1 MSKSHKIMTNNKD
14 IYEKLN
20 MLLYSDEV
28 IIKKIKCLRLNKII
42 NNINKNGI
50 VISKI
55 ENGDSY
61 ILRKNKPINFNVY
74 FKF

>member
-1 MSKSHKIMTNNKD
+1 MNRNHKIITNNKD

-42 NNINKNGI
+42 NNINKNDTI
-50 VISKI
+50 ISKI
-55 ENGDSY
+55 DKGDFY
-61 ILRKNKPINFNVY
+61 ILKKMKPINFNVY